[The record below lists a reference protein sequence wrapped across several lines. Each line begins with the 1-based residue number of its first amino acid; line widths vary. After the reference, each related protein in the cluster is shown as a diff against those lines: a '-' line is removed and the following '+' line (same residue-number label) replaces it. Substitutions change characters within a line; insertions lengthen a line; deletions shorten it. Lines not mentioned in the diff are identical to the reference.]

1 MAGSKTYSFFYEGIV
16 AVITLKWTL
25 ADPPTKVGGGGN
37 QHKSHARLA
46 ELRTPEGLGVFI
58 RKA

>member
-1 MAGSKTYSFFYEGIV
+1 MAGSKKYSFFYEGIV

-37 QHKSHARLA
+37 VNF
-46 ELRTPEGLGVFI
+46 EVFLI
-58 RKA
+58 